1 MGQVTGPPMAGKIA
15 RDLGK
20 LIEGDVLF
28 DELSRQEYATAA
40 CIFKVRPLGAVCPK
54 TKQDVVN
61 LAKYARAH
69 QITLTPRGGASSLSG
84 QALGAGI
91 VVDFSRYMNKVVS
104 INPEEKTIR
113 VQPGLIYTKLNQA
126 AGKYN
131 LFLPPDPSSGAYCTV
146 GGMLANN
153 SAGAHTVF
161 YGTTRDF
168 AASLEIV
175 VSDGSLVE
183 TSGLQANDSISNAL
197 SQTLKQ
203 TEELLLPNRQA
214 ILDSTVKVTKNS
226 AGYNLDGALR
236 NGDVDFTQLL
246 IGSEGTLGI
255 ITEATF
261 KLETKPPERAV
272 TLLYFDDWEKA
283 SQAVVELL
291 KLRPSALELVD
302 ETFVAYVRKGR
313 RELRPFLP
321 EKSAA
326 VILLEFEGQ
335 TKEEVKEKTAAGE
348 RTAAPFAFGTRAAFA
363 AKEQNALWETRKAAL
378 PIVYKASPVK
388 KPMNFIDDS
397 AVPPENLGR
406 YVTGLKGILGKRGI
420 ELVIFGHAGNGNVH
434 ITPLMDPHEPDFENR
449 LVEISDEAF
458 ELTWKLGGTISAEHG
473 DGVMRAPYLKKQ
485 YAQTYPLFERLK
497 KIWDPEN
504 ILNPGK
510 IVTDNNHIPVN
521 ILRFPKK
528 FIQTGTVFDQP
539 RWRIEIEKCH
549 GCGACRNYCPV
560 AAETEIEPA
569 TARAKPNL
577 LMGIITGELPTEL
590 LFDPRFKNVA
600 DLCFNCR
607 LCLSECPTSVNVPDL
622 AILAR
627 TLYTEKHGQ
636 TLRNK
641 VLSHA
646 DTSSKLAA
654 IWPKVTNFAMSNRLN
669 RIFME
674 RILGIHRQREM
685 APAVKPFRLNQ
696 QTNYA
701 AKRRVAYFPGCF
713 ARFNDVNG
721 EAQATLKVLE
731 KNDIEVI
738 VPEQKC
744 CGIAMITV
752 GSEEDAK
759 KNARFNV
766 EKLAPLVKQ
775 GYEIVASAPS
785 CALAIYEDYPRL
797 LDTEEAH
804 LVSQATKEIH
814 QFLWDLYQRG
824 ELNRNFKPVD
834 LHLVWHN
841 PCHSKALGVEREP
854 IELLHLIPG
863 VVVEEIADSCCGMA
877 GTFGFKTE
885 NFDLSMKIGNK
896 LFEEIKRTGVTTVA
910 TSCGTCNMQIA
921 QGTRLQVRHT
931 LSILAEAYGV

>member
-1 MGQVTGPPMAGKIA
+1 MERVTGDSRIA

-40 CIFKVRPLGAVCPK
+40 CIFKVRPLGAVCPRNK
-54 TKQDVVN
+54 KDVEELV
-61 LAKYARAH
+61 KYARAH
-69 QITLTPRGGASSLSG
+69 QISLTPRGGGSSLSG

-126 AGKYN
+126 AAKYN
-131 LFLPPDPSSGAYCTV
+131 LFLPPDPSSGSYCTV
-146 GGMLANN
+146 GGMIANN

-168 AASLEIV
+168 VASLETV
-175 VSDGSLVE
+175 TSDGSLVE
-183 TSGLQANDSISNAL
+183 TSRLVNNLNLSVDISN
-197 SQTLKQ
+197 TLKQ
-203 TEELLLPNRQA
+203 TEELLLPNRQT
-214 ILDSTVKVTKNS
+214 ILASTVQVSKNS
-226 AGYNLDGALR
+226 AGYNLDGALK
-236 NGDVDFTQLL
+236 NGGVDFTQLL

-255 ITEATF
+255 VTEATF
-261 KLETKPPERAV
+261 RLLPKPPHQAV

-302 ETFVAYVRKGR
+302 ETFVSYVRKGR
-313 RELRPFLP
+313 QELRPFLP

-335 TKEEVKEKTAAGE
+335 TPEEVKGKISAGE

-363 AKEQNALWETRKAAL
+363 AKEQNALWETRRAAL
-378 PIVYKASPVK
+378 PIVYKASPIK

-397 AVPPENLGR
+397 AVPPQNLGR
-406 YVTGLKGILGKRGI
+406 YVNGLKQIMGKRSI

-434 ITPLMDPHEPDFENR
+434 ITPLMDPHEPGFENR

-458 ELTWKLGGTISAEHG
+458 DLTLKLGGTISAEHG
-473 DGVMRAPYLKKQ
+473 DGVMRAPYLRRQ
-485 YAQTYPLFERLK
+485 YPKTYPLFERLK

-510 IVTDNNHIPVN
+510 IVTDYNHIPVN

-528 FIQTGTVFDQP
+528 FIPTGTVFDQP
-539 RWRIEIEKCH
+539 RWQVEIEKCH
-549 GCGACRNYCPV
+549 GCGACRDYCPV

-577 LMGIITGELPTEL
+577 LMGIITGELPTGL
-590 LFDPRFKNVA
+590 LFDERFKSVA

-607 LCLSECPTSVNVPDL
+607 LCLTECPTAVNVPDL

-627 TLYTEKHGQ
+627 TIYTEKHGQ

-641 VLSHA
+641 MLSRA
-646 DTSSKLAA
+646 DTSSKLASLL
-654 IWPKVTNFAMSNRLN
+654 PKATNWALNIRLN

-674 RILGIHRQREM
+674 RILGIHRDREF
-685 APAVKPFRLNQ
+685 APALKPFHLKQ
-696 QTNYA
+696 KTTYA
-701 AKRRVAYFPGCF
+701 GKRKVAYFPGCF

-731 KNDIEVI
+731 KNGVEVL

-752 GSEEDAK
+752 GSEEDAR

-766 EKLAPLVKQ
+766 EALAPLVKQ

-785 CALAIYEDYPRL
+785 CA
-797 LDTEEAH
+797 
-804 LVSQATKEIH
+804 
-814 QFLWDLYQRG
+814 
-824 ELNRNFKPVD
+824 
-834 LHLVWHN
+834 
-841 PCHSKALGVEREP
+841 PCP
-854 IELLHLIPG
+854 
-863 VVVEEIADSCCGMA
+863 
-877 GTFGFKTE
+877 
-885 NFDLSMKIGNK
+885 
-896 LFEEIKRTGVTTVA
+896 
-910 TSCGTCNMQIA
+910 
-921 QGTRLQVRHT
+921 
-931 LSILAEAYGV
+931 

>member
-1 MGQVTGPPMAGKIA
+1 MGQVTGDSKIA
-15 RDLGK
+15 KDLGK
-20 LIEGDVLF
+20 LIEGEVLF

-54 TKQDVVN
+54 TREDVVN
-61 LAKYARAH
+61 LVQYARERR
-69 QITLTPRGGASSLSG
+69 ITLTPRGGASSLSG

-91 VVDFSRYMNKVVS
+91 IVDFSRYMNKVVS
-104 INPEEKTIR
+104 INPEEKTARI
-113 VQPGLIYTKLNQA
+113 QPGLIYTKLNA
-126 AGKYN
+126 ALEKYT
-131 LFLPPDPSSGAYCTV
+131 LFLPPDPSSGSYCTV

-168 AASLEIV
+168 AASMEIV
-175 VSDGSLVE
+175 TSDGALVE
-183 TSGLQANDSISNAL
+183 TSRLKADGAL
-197 SQTLKQ
+197 SNEISLALNE
-203 TEELLLPNRQA
+203 TENLLLPRRRE
-214 ILDSTVKVTKNS
+214 ILDSTVQVTKNS
-226 AGYNLDGALR
+226 AGYNLDGALK
-236 NGDVDFTQLL
+236 NGGIDFTQLL

-261 KLETKPPERAV
+261 RLETKPLERGV

-283 SQAVVELL
+283 SQGVVELL

-302 ETFVAYVRKGR
+302 ETFVTYVRKGR
-313 RELRPFLP
+313 PELRPLLP
-321 EKSAA
+321 EKSVA
-326 VILLEFEGQ
+326 VILLEFEGR
-335 TKEEVKEKTAAGE
+335 TKDEVREKIATGE
-348 RTAAPFAFGTRAAFA
+348 RQAAPYAFGTRTAAS
-363 AKEQNALWETRKAAL
+363 AKEEKALWETRKAAL
-378 PIVYKASPVK
+378 PIVYRASPVK

-406 YVTGLKGILGKRGI
+406 YINGLKQIMAKRGI
-420 ELVIFGHAGNGNVH
+420 EMVIFGHAGNGNVH
-434 ITPLMDPHEPDFENR
+434 VTPLMDPHDSTFENR

-458 ELTWKLGGTISAEHG
+458 ELTWKLAGTISAEHG

-485 YAQTYPLFERLK
+485 YPKTYPLFAQLK

-510 IVTDNNHIPVN
+510 VVTDHNHIPVN
-521 ILRFPKK
+521 MLRFPKK
-528 FIQTGTVFDQP
+528 FVQTGTVFDQP

-577 LMGIITGELPTEL
+577 LMGVITGELPKEL
-590 LFDPRFKNVA
+590 LFDERFKSVA

-607 LCLSECPTSVNVPDL
+607 LCITECPTSVDVPDL

-627 TLYTEKHGQ
+627 TLYAEKHGQ

-641 VLSHA
+641 VLSHS

-654 IWPKVTNFAMSNRLN
+654 VWPTVTNWAMNNRLN

-674 RILGIHRQREM
+674 RILGIHREREM
-685 APAVKPFRLNQ
+685 PTAEKPFRLKQ
-696 QTNYA
+696 KTGQTG
-701 AKRRVAYFPGCF
+701 KRKVAYFAGCF

-731 KNDIEVI
+731 KNDIEVL

-752 GSEEDAK
+752 GSEADAR

-766 EKLAPLVKQ
+766 EVLAPLVKQ

-785 CALAIYEDYPRL
+785 CALAIHEDYPRL
-797 LDTEEAH
+797 LDTEDAH
-804 LVSQATKEIH
+804 LVSQSTREIH
-814 QFLWDLYQRG
+814 QYLWDLYERG
-824 ELNRNFKPVD
+824 ELNRNFNPVD
-834 LHLVWHN
+834 LRLVWHN

-854 IELLHLIPG
+854 IEILRLIPG
-863 VVVEEIADSCCGMA
+863 LTVEEIADSCCGMA

-896 LFEEIKRTGVTTVA
+896 LFDEIKRTGVATVA

-921 QGTRLQVRHT
+921 QGTRLNVRHT

>member
-1 MGQVTGPPMAGKIA
+1 MERVTGDSKIA
-15 RDLGK
+15 KDLGK
-20 LIEGDVLF
+20 IVEGEVLF
-28 DELSRQEYATAA
+28 DELARQEYATAA
-40 CIFKVRPLGAVCPK
+40 CIFKVRPLGAVCPRSK
-54 TKQDVVN
+54 KDVEALV
-61 LAKYARAH
+61 KYARAH
-69 QITLTPRGGASSLSG
+69 QIPLTPRGGGSSLSG

-91 VVDFSRYMNKVVS
+91 IVDFSRHMNKVID

-113 VQPGLIYTKLNQA
+113 VQPGLIYAKLNQA
-126 AGKYN
+126 VTKYN

-146 GGMLANN
+146 GGMIANS
-153 SAGAHTVF
+153 SAGAHTVY
-161 YGTTRDF
+161 YGTTRDYV
-168 AASLEIV
+168 ASLEAAA
-175 VSDGSLVE
+175 SDSSLFESSRLTGSSVFSTEL
-183 TSGLQANDSISNAL
+183 SNAL
-197 SQTLKQ
+197 RQTQ
-203 TEELLLPNRQA
+203 ELLLPNRET
-214 ILDSTVKVTKNS
+214 ILNSTIQVSKNS
-226 AGYNLDGALR
+226 AGYNLDGALKG
-236 NGDVDFTQLL
+236 NSVDYTQLL

-255 ITEATF
+255 VTEATF
-261 KLETKPPERAV
+261 RLLPKPPLRAV

-291 KLRPSALELVD
+291 KLKPSALELVD

-313 RELRPFLP
+313 QELRPLLP

-335 TKEEVKEKTAAGE
+335 TSEEVKEKIAAGE
-348 RTAAPFAFGTRAAFA
+348 QTASPLAFGTRAAFA
-363 AKEQNALWETRKAAL
+363 SKEQEALWETRRAAL

-388 KPMNFIDDS
+388 KPINFIDDS
-397 AVPPENLGR
+397 AVPPQHLGC
-406 YVTGLKGILGKRGI
+406 YINGLKQIMGKRGI

-434 ITPLMDPHEPDFENR
+434 VTPLMDPHEEGFENR
-449 LVEISDEAF
+449 LVEISNEAF
-458 ELTWKLGGTISAEHG
+458 DLTLKLGGTISAEHG
-473 DGVMRAPYLKKQ
+473 DGVMRSPYLKKQ
-485 YAQTYPLFERLK
+485 YPKTYPLFARLK

-510 IVTDNNHIPVN
+510 IVTENEHIPVN
-521 ILRFPKK
+521 ILRFPKR
-528 FIQTGTVFDQP
+528 FVQTGTVFDQP

-549 GCGACRNYCPV
+549 GCGACRSYCPV

-577 LMGIITGELPTEL
+577 LMGIITGELPEGMLTDEC
-590 LFDPRFKNVA
+590 FKSVA

-607 LCLSECPTSVNVPDL
+607 LCLSECPTAVDVPDL

-641 VLSHA
+641 VLSRA
-646 DTSSKLAA
+646 DTSSKLASFL
-654 IWPKVTNFAMSNRLN
+654 PRVSNWALKLRPN
-669 RIFME
+669 RIVME
-674 RILGIHRQREM
+674 QVLGIHRDREF
-685 APAVKPFRLNQ
+685 APAAKPFSLKRK
-696 QTNYA
+696 TTHT
-701 AKRRVAYFPGCF
+701 AKRRVAYFAGCF
-713 ARFNDVNG
+713 ARFNDVTG
-721 EAQATLKVLE
+721 EARAALKVLE
-731 KNDIEVI
+731 KNGVEVL

-752 GSEEDAK
+752 GSEEAAK

-766 EKLAPLVKQ
+766 EVLAPLVKQ

-785 CALAIYEDYPRL
+785 CALAIFEDYPRL
-797 LDTEEAH
+797 LNSEEAH

-814 QFLWDLYQRG
+814 QYLWDLHQHG

-841 PCHSKALGVEREP
+841 PCHSKALGIEREP
-854 IELLHLIPG
+854 VELLRLIPG
-863 VVVEEIADSCCGMA
+863 IKIGEIADSCCGMA

-885 NFDLSMKIGNK
+885 NFDLSMKIGSR

-910 TSCGTCNMQIA
+910 TSCGTCNIQIA
-921 QGTRLQVRHT
+921 QGTRLPVRHT
-931 LSILAEAYGV
+931 LSILAEAYRD

>member
-1 MGQVTGPPMAGKIA
+1 MERVTGDSKIA
-15 RDLGK
+15 KELGK

-54 TKQDVVN
+54 TKKDVEELVQ
-61 LAKYARAH
+61 YARAH
-69 QITLTPRGGASSLSG
+69 QITLTPRGGGSSLSG

-91 VVDFSRYMNKVVS
+91 VVDFSRYMNRVVS
-104 INPEEKTIR
+104 TNPEEKTIR

-126 AGKYN
+126 AAKYN
-131 LFLPPDPSSGAYCTV
+131 LFLPPDPSSGSYCTV
-146 GGMLANN
+146 GGMIANN

-168 AASLEIV
+168 VASLETV
-175 VSDGSLVE
+175 TSDSSLVE
-183 TSGLQANDSISNAL
+183 TSQLVSILNLPADISNM
-197 SQTLKQ
+197 LKQ
-203 TEELLLPNRQA
+203 TEKLLLPNRQT
-214 ILDSTVKVTKNS
+214 ILASTVQVSKNS
-226 AGYNLDGALR
+226 AGYNLDGALK
-236 NGDVDFTQLL
+236 NGSIDFTQLL
-246 IGSEGTLGI
+246 VGSEGTLGI
-255 ITEATF
+255 VTEAT
-261 KLETKPPERAV
+261 LQLLSKPPHRAV

-283 SQAVVELL
+283 SQTVVELL

-313 RELRPFLP
+313 QELRPFLP
-321 EKSAA
+321 EKSTA

-335 TKEEVKEKTAAGE
+335 TLEEVKEKISAGE
-348 RTAAPFAFGTRAAFA
+348 RAAGPFAFGTRAAFGP
-363 AKEQNALWETRKAAL
+363 KEQNALWETRRAAL
-378 PIVYKASPVK
+378 PIVYKASPIK

-397 AVPPENLGR
+397 AVPPQNLGR
-406 YVTGLKGILGKRGI
+406 YINGLKQIMEKRGI

-434 ITPLMDPHEPDFENR
+434 ITPLMDPHEPGFENR

-458 ELTWKLGGTISAEHG
+458 DLTLKLGGTISAEHG

-485 YAQTYPLFERLK
+485 YPKTYPLFERLK
-497 KIWDPEN
+497 KIWDPEA

-510 IVTDNNHIPVN
+510 IVTDYNHIPVN
-521 ILRFPKK
+521 VLRFPKT

-577 LMGIITGELPTEL
+577 LLGIITGELPTGL
-590 LFDPRFKNVA
+590 LFDERFKNVA

-607 LCLSECPTSVNVPDL
+607 LCLSECPTAVNVPDL

-627 TLYTEKHGQ
+627 TAYAEKHGQ

-641 VLSHA
+641 VLSHS
-646 DTSSKLAA
+646 DTSSELASLL
-654 IWPKVTNFAMSNRLN
+654 PKVTNWALNLRLN

-674 RILGIHRQREM
+674 RILGIHRDREF
-685 APAVKPFRLNQ
+685 AAALKPFHLNQ
-696 QTNYA
+696 KTTYTS
-701 AKRRVAYFPGCF
+701 KRKVAYFAGCF

-721 EAQATLKVLE
+721 EAQATLKVME
-731 KNDIEVI
+731 KNDIEVL
-738 VPEQKC
+738 VPQQKC

-766 EKLAPLVKQ
+766 EVLAPLVKQ
-775 GYEIVASAPS
+775 GYEIVTSAPS
-785 CALAIYEDYPRL
+785 CALAIFEDYPRL
-797 LDTEEAH
+797 LNNEDAH

-814 QFLWDLYQRG
+814 QYLWDLYQHN

-854 IELLHLIPG
+854 IELLRLIPG
-863 VVVEEIADSCCGMA
+863 VKVEEIADSCCGMA

-885 NFDLSMKIGNK
+885 NFDLSMKIGAR

-921 QGTRLQVRHT
+921 QGTRLPVRHT
-931 LSILAEAYGV
+931 LSILAEAYRE